1 MMTPTEINDA
11 SEWGRKIIEIYM
23 SWYTFFFTAN
33 LVIMGWC
40 FGKESPSRH
49 HRPLMVIAGLFSFLN
64 LMGAVS
70 TMKVGW
76 SVAPVAPPKFQNLI
90 TWSAWI
96 NASALVGTAVVWLLL
111 IHTLRPRKV
120 K

>member
-1 MMTPTEINDA
+1 MTAIEINEL

-40 FGKESPSRH
+40 FGKESRSQDR
-49 HRPLMVIAGLFSFLN
+49 RPLIFIAGLFSFLN

-70 TMKVGW
+70 TLKVGW
-76 SVAPVAPPKFQNLI
+76 SVAPVAPRQFQELI
-90 TWSAWI
+90 GWSARI
-96 NASALVGTAVVWLLL
+96 NASALVGTAIVWLLL
-111 IHTLRPRKV
+111 IRTLWKKRN
-120 K
+120 